1 MSILDHWHPVLK
13 TSDLARGSVR
23 GVKLG
28 GHSIAVFRA
37 MDGKLGAIDDK
48 CVHRR
53 MKLSLGTIED
63 DRLVCRYHG
72 WSFARDGQGRSPS
85 TPYMHA
91 CIVSF
96 DCGDANGAI
105 WIKRP
110 GIDLPLPCLAIEGW
124 KPVGVVINRIKAPLE
139 LVIDNFSEVEHT
151 VAAHPDFGF
160 DARKA
165 GNVVVQLDL
174 SDDSITV
181 RNQGPAKMPP
191 VGTRVLAWV
200 RPGDQ
205 FHSNYTFRFDP
216 PRSSVSH
223 FWTNPESGRER
234 MSKYHLFHYF
244 VPEDAKNTLIV
255 TFGYFQSRWPIFA
268 QIGPHVGWFVR
279 HKIRTTVDED
289 ALILENLADDS
300 THLDGMKLSRF
311 DRVLGLTR
319 ERIHRIYYGDT
330 ESQKPTAHAGT
341 LAATSGVTS

>member
-1 MSILDHWHPVLK
+1 MSVLDHWHPVLK
-13 TSDLARGSVR
+13 TSDLARGCVR
-23 GVKLG
+23 GVKLSG
-28 GHSIAVFRA
+28 YSIAVFRT
-37 MDGKLGAIDDK
+37 MDGELGAIEDK

-72 WSFARDGQGRSPS
+72 WSFESNGQGRSPA

-91 CIVSF
+91 CIASF

-110 GIDLPLPCLAIEGW
+110 GTDQPLPRLAIEGW
-124 KPVGVVINRIKAPLE
+124 KAVGVVINRIKAPLQ

-160 DARKA
+160 DARTA
-165 GNVVVQLDL
+165 GKVVVQMDL

-191 VGTRVLAWV
+191 AGTRVLAWV

-223 FWTNPESGRER
+223 FWTNPATGLER

-244 VPEDAKNTLIV
+244 VPEDEKNTQIV
-255 TFGYFQSRWPIFA
+255 TFGFFQSRWPLFA
-268 QIGPHVGWFVR
+268 HIGQHVGWFVR
-279 HKIRTTVDED
+279 HKIEATVNED

-319 ERIHRIYYGDT
+319 ERIQRIYYGGKEFPQSD
-330 ESQKPTAHAGT
+330 AGT
-341 LAATSGVTS
+341 ETLTATSGVTC